1 MADTAGVEDATVTFH
16 VKSSGGQK
24 FTVTLPLSTTT
35 ADLKNKLAGEEYA
48 NVPASAQRL
57 IYSGKVLKDG
67 DTLATHNVKEGNTM
81 HLVKSA
87 PSNQRQNPAAQSSGS
102 TTSSG
107 PPAAAGVPQNL
118 ASGTGNDPLAGLTGA
133 RYAGF
138 AQLPNASM
146 FTNPQSP
153 EDFIRQLEDP
163 NFQQM
168 MREAM
173 NNPQVIDM
181 MINQNPQL
189 RNMPGVRQI
198 LQSDYFRRMMTD
210 PQAIRAMLQLQGGS
224 PMGPFGGG
232 AQGAFP
238 APGVTNTTE
247 NAGDQTNN
255 QTQQQQQQR
264 QQQQP
269 RRDPFASFLGGAGM
283 GGMGGTGGMGGIG
296 INPFANPF
304 MPHVPSPNQNA
315 STPGSTNAAG
325 TANEAGRP
333 NPQNQQQQN
342 PFAAL
347 MDPAMFRQQPPGGNT
362 GTTSP
367 PPANPFGAPNPEAFN
382 QLLQALGAGAGN
394 GGANFGNP
402 FDFFGGGGAGVDQA
416 SAPDNR
422 PPEERYATQL
432 QQLNDMGFY
441 DFDRNI
447 QALRRTGGSVNGA
460 IEFLLNNP

>member
-1 MADTAGVEDATVTFH
+1 MADSAGAEDATVTFH
-16 VKSSGGQK
+16 VKSAGGQK
-24 FTVTLPLSTTT
+24 YTLTVPLSMTTIE
-35 ADLKNKLAGEEYA
+35 LKTKLAGEEYA

-57 IYSGKVLKDG
+57 IYSGKVLKDD
-67 DTLATHNVKEGNTM
+67 DTLSQHNVKEGNTM

-87 PSNQRQNPAAQSSGS
+87 ASNQRQNPAAQSSGS

-107 PPAAAGVPQNL
+107 TPAAAGVPQNL

-138 AQLPNASM
+138 AQLPNPSM
-146 FTNPQSP
+146 FANPQSP

-173 NNPQVIDM
+173 NNPQVVDM
-181 MINQNPQL
+181 MINQNPHL
-189 RNMPGVRQI
+189 RSIPGVRQI
-198 LQSDYFRRMMTD
+198 LQSDYFRGMMTD
-210 PQAIRAMLQLQGGS
+210 PQAIRAMLQMQNGS
-224 PMGPFGGG
+224 RMDPFGRGG
-232 AQGAFP
+232 QEAFP

-247 NAGDQTNN
+247 NAGDQNN
-255 QTQQQQQQR
+255 RQGE

-269 RRDPFASFLGGAGM
+269 QQPPNPFAAFGGGAGGLGANPFASLFNMPGLPPAYPSTNSAGATNQAGN
-283 GGMGGTGGMGGIG
+283 T
-296 INPFANPF
+296 
-304 MPHVPSPNQNA
+304 PNQ
-315 STPGSTNAAG
+315 
-325 TANEAGRP
+325 
-333 NPQNQQQQN
+333 QQQQN

-347 MDPAMFRQQPPGGNT
+347 LNPALFGQQPGANTGTGT

-367 PPANPFGAPNPEAFN
+367 PPPNPLLPNPESFE
-382 QLLQALGAGAGN
+382 QLLQAFENARGN
-394 GGANFGNP
+394 GGTTPNF
-402 FDFFGGGGAGVDQA
+402 FDLFGGGLGGAGGPA
-416 SAPDNR
+416 SPPDNR

-460 IEFLLNNP
+460 IEYLLNNP